1 MNSFFKGL
9 CANISFFI
17 LFGFFISS
25 NISQDELIKVGDWNL
40 YIQGT
45 FPKQSLYTKINDSII
60 HFNEPYLLRF
70 DNEELDG
77 SKIKIKF
84 IDSLTLNL
92 QRNTIERLEINNQD
106 TLYTIVLNNANYE
119 GINYLLPNL
128 LLPEDFGLVKF
139 NGGFEFYLNKD
150 FLKSKVVIYIEHKNF
165 SDHQYF
171 SRIHLGREL
180 KLDSLGSYN
189 VLVTPQYNYIR

>member
-1 MNSFFKGL
+1 MNSFLKRL

-45 FPKQSLYTKINDSII
+45 FPKQSLYTKNNDSII

-70 DNEELDG
+70 DNEEIDE

-92 QRNTIERLEINNQD
+92 QRYTIEMLEINNQD
-106 TLYTIVLNNANYE
+106 TLHTIVLNNANYE
-119 GINYLLPNL
+119 GINHLLPNL
-128 LLPEDFGLVKF
+128 LLPEDIGLVKF

-150 FLKSKVVIYIEHKNF
+150 FLKSKIVIYIDHKNF

-189 VLVTPQYNYIR
+189 VLVTPQYNYFR